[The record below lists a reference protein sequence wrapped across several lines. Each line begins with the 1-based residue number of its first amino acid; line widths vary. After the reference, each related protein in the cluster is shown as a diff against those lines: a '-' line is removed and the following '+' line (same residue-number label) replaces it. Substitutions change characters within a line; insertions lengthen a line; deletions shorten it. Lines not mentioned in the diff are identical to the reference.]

1 MMMNGSFDGL
11 LQSWR
16 NTYDAMNNK
25 TAELRRQIA
34 KLQEELEEVEAP
46 YKEQMALLVE
56 DIKPRALNWGRT
68 YKGDGVEVRYR
79 KGYDRV
85 SYDSGKVD
93 SIMTTL
99 RSIVPSVAESLE
111 EARKMSYVAPSVT
124 VMAVDREE

>member
-1 MMMNGSFDGL
+1 MMMNGSFDSL

-16 NTYDAMNNK
+16 GQYDAMNNK

-79 KGYDRV
+79 EGYDRV